1 MSAIHRSV
9 LERATRALR
18 MELGK
23 QLATVNKQREWLF
36 VFLASV
42 RLFSSVLQGHLEWRA
57 VGVEDAEWVWIIRA
71 SSVLLAALSIER
83 VNKVGLGGRLQLTGC
98 LSLF

>member
-1 MSAIHRSV
+1 V

-36 VFLASV
+36 LASV
-42 RLFSSVLQGHLEWRA
+42 RLFSIFVSPSGAL
-57 VGVEDAEWVWIIRA
+57 GVEGSR
-71 SSVLLAALSIER
+71 S
-83 VNKVGLGGRLQLTGC
+83 
-98 LSLF
+98 